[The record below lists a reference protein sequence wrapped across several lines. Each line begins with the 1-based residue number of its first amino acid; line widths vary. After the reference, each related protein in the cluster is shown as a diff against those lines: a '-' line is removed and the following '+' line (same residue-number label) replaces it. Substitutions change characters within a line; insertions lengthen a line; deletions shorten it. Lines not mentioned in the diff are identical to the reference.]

1 MAGEWAP
8 AFSPASVGNLGVGF
22 DILGH
27 TLDGPRDHARVRRI
41 AEPEVRI
48 AGVEGLAMSLP
59 LDPGRNTAGASLISL
74 RAALGLSFGFEVV
87 LEKGLPLGSGM
98 GGSAASCVAALV
110 AANALL
116 DAPLDT
122 RALYPHAIAGESLAS
137 GGSNG
142 DNVGPMLLGGLV
154 LAAEGQLVRLSV
166 PADWH
171 CALVHPEQT
180 LETLR
185 AREVLRAPYA
195 LGEVVTQTGR
205 LALLLAGCERGDP
218 DLVRTGLRDVLVEP
232 RRAPL
237 VPGFA
242 AAKAAALDAD
252 ALGCSLSGAGPSVF
266 AWFASRA
273 AAEAGAV
280 AMRGAFSGSGFDS
293 QAYVSPIAG
302 PAAGL
307 A

>member
-1 MAGEWAP
+1 MAGDWAR
-8 AFSPASVGNLGVGF
+8 AFSPASVGNVGVGF

-27 TLDGPRDHARVRRI
+27 TIHGPRDHARVRRI
-41 AEPEVRI
+41 AEPTVRI
-48 AGVEGLAMSLP
+48 AAIEGLPMALP
-59 LDPGRNTAGASLISL
+59 MEPARNTAGAALQSL
-74 RAALGLSFGFEVV
+74 RAVLALPFGFELV

-116 DAPLDT
+116 DAPLAQGD
-122 RALYPHAIAGESLAS
+122 LYPHAIAGERLAS
-137 GGSNG
+137 GGDNG

-154 LAAEGQLVRLSV
+154 LAAEGRLVPLAV

-171 CALVHPEQT
+171 CVLVHPGQA

-185 AREVLRAPYA
+185 AREVLRAPYG
-195 LGEVVTQTGR
+195 LGEVVAQTGH
-205 LALLLAGCERGDP
+205 LALLLAGCARGDAA
-218 DLVRTGLRDVLVEP
+218 LVRAGLQDRLVEP

-237 VPGFA
+237 VPGFGA
-242 AAKAAALDAD
+242 VKAAALQAG

-266 AWFASRA
+266 AWFDSRA
-273 AAEAGAV
+273 GAQAAV
-280 AMRGAFSGSGFDS
+280 APMQAGFAAAGVES
-293 QAYVSPIAG
+293 QAWVSPIAG
-302 PAAGL
+302 PAAAL